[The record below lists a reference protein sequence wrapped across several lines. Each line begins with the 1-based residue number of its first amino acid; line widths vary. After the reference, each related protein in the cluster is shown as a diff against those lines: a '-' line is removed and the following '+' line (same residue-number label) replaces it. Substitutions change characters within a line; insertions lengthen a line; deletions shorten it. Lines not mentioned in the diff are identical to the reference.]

1 MQVVFR
7 ICGYLVHFGR
17 NYEALILEEE
27 RALSYAAKSHG
38 TMEPV
43 YKRVEIEDGS
53 TDSLPISDPASA

>member
-7 ICGYLVHFGR
+7 VCGYLVHFGR

-43 YKRVEIEDGS
+43 YKRVEIEDKDDGS
-53 TDSLPISDPASA
+53 EVAANPV